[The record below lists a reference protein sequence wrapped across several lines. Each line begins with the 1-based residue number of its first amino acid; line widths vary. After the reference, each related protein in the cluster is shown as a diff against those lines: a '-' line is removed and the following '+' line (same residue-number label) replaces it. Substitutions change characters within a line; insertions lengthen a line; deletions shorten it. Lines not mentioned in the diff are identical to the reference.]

1 MGWQP
6 AFVSTHEVNML
17 KLPCDLDSA
26 VTSVFVFLSVTCVI
40 VGGLL
45 VLWTVVPWLYMV
57 LP

>member
-1 MGWQP
+1 
-6 AFVSTHEVNML
+6 ML

-26 VTSVFVFLSVTCVI
+26 VTSVFVFLWGTCAI

-45 VLWTVVPWLYMV
+45 VLWMVVPWLYML